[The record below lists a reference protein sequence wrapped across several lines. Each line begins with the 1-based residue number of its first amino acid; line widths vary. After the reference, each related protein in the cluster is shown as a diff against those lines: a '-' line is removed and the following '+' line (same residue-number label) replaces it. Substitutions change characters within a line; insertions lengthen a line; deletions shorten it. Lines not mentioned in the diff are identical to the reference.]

1 MDYSAMV
8 KRITIS
14 LNEKLLK
21 WIDDHIDGYRFKDRS
36 HLIQVAI
43 IDLMNKC
50 EKEKS
55 SD

>member
-1 MDYSAMV
+1 MV
-8 KRITIS
+8 RRVTIS
-14 LNEKLLK
+14 LDEKLLK

-43 IDLMNKC
+43 IDLITKC

-55 SD
+55 GD